1 MKTALLPA
9 TRVAPAL
16 RKRVESLL
24 HEGETV
30 SSFIEAAVAEHAEA
44 RAAQKEFIARGLAAE
59 EQGDWVSPEQ
69 VFVAVRKAA
78 ARGRRKSK
86 T

>member
-9 TRVAPAL
+9 IRVAPAL

-24 HEGETV
+24 LRGETV
-30 SSFIEAAVAEHAEA
+30 SSFIEAAVTEHAEA
-44 RAAQKEFIARGLAAE
+44 RAAQRDFLRRGLEAE
-59 EQGDWVSPEQ
+59 EAGDWVSSES
-69 VFVAVRKAA
+69 VFAAVRKSA
-78 ARGRRKSK
+78 ARAKRKAK

>member
-24 HEGETV
+24 QEGETV
-30 SSFIEAAVAEHAEA
+30 SSFIEAAVVQHADA
-44 RAAQKEFIARGLAAE
+44 RAAEREFVKRGLAAQQE
-59 EQGDWVSPEQ
+59 GDWVTPEQ
-69 VFVAVRKAA
+69 VFSSVRKAA
-78 ARGRRKSK
+78 ARAKRRAKG
-86 T
+86 